1 MKKTHF
7 FTVHPVHVFFLSG
20 ATHFFNH
27 EDGSLVQSVQ
37 FKIEAHMR
45 VAADGNH
52 DDVKGNLK
60 LSYKNIREVRSILP
74 QTGGKTDLT
83 TSYFLKNTGYVS
95 KRTSLRE
102 IRSILP
108 P

>member
-83 TSYFLKNTGYVS
+83 TSYFSQK
-95 KRTSLRE
+95 
-102 IRSILP
+102 IRDMCPKGHPLGR
-108 P
+108 